1 MNADKNGKLI
11 LSRMSLTTL
20 DHAGPLPTSTR
31 TVLAGLFLGTVAFMI
46 TGIQPVLLGGLAE
59 EGRLSEAT
67 LGRVAWV
74 EVAALALAA
83 ALGPRLL
90 RFGSARRTIAAACL
104 ALALSD
110 AVVYISHDTQALILS
125 RIVAGLMEGLLLA
138 TTNIAITRG
147 RHPERLSAVFLMVS
161 AIPQVAASYLL
172 PAAVMPRFG
181 ADSGFGILCAL
192 SVVGIAVAFL
202 LGNEIQDAPPRIPA
216 TQVWTPAV
224 IVGLCAVILQNAA
237 NGAGWEYQA
246 RIGENLHFS
255 GQIVG
260 AAVAADLIFQIIGTF
275 AVAWIAWRLPFRVVL
290 LLSCLIQAGILI
302 TMGSVHGPYAY
313 IAICALFGMMWL
325 GVNPFQV
332 SLLIDLDQTRQ
343 VALLLASLQL
353 LGFSTGPLIC
363 SFFVAP
369 GSVAGAFWCAAGM
382 VLAAFALYIV
392 AIVVA
397 NLAPA
402 RKSRAS

>member
-1 MNADKNGKLI
+1 
-11 LSRMSLTTL
+11 MSSITQDQVAPQPTTT
-20 DHAGPLPTSTR
+20 A
-31 TVLAGLFLGTVAFMI
+31 TVIAGLFLGTVSFMI

-83 ALGPRLL
+83 AIGPRLL

-104 ALALSD
+104 SLALAN
-110 AVVYISHDTQALILS
+110 AVVYISHGTDVLIIS
-125 RIVAGLMEGLLLA
+125 RVIAGLMEGLLLA

-147 RHPERLSAVFLMVS
+147 RHPERLSATFLMVS

-172 PAAVMPRFG
+172 PATVIPRFG
-181 ADSGFGILCAL
+181 ADSGFGLLCVL
-192 SVVGIAVAFL
+192 SVLGIAVAFL
-202 LGNEIQDAPPRIPA
+202 LGDEIQDAPPRKST

-224 IVGLCAVILQNAA
+224 LIGLCAVILQNAA

-246 RIGENLHFS
+246 RVAENLHFS
-255 GQIVG
+255 GQVVG
-260 AAVAADLIFQIIGTF
+260 TAIAADLIFQIIGTF

-290 LLSCLIQAGILI
+290 LLSCLIQAGILV
-302 TMGSVHGPYAY
+302 TMGNVRTPYSY

-332 SLLIDLDQTRQ
+332 SLLIDLDKTRQ

-353 LGFSTGPLIC
+353 MGFSTGPLIC
-363 SFFVAP
+363 SFFVRP
-369 GSVAGAFWCAAGM
+369 GNVAGAFWCAAGM
-382 VLAAFALYIV
+382 VLVSFVLYIV
-392 AIVVA
+392 AILVV

-402 RKSRAS
+402 KKRVFSG